1 MVSLTVAGAD
11 TSAPAAAPTA
21 ADLAARIPLPVRL
34 PERYDGEPLRHLSPS
49 SYSLW
54 VSCPE
59 FCARLGLC

>member
-1 MVSLTVAGAD
+1 MTQLIVAGAER
-11 TSAPAAAPTA
+11 SATAAPPTA
-21 ADLAARIPLPVRL
+21 ADLAARIALPVRL

-59 FCARLGLC
+59 FCARAGLC

>member
-1 MVSLTVAGAD
+1 MAQLTVAGAERF
-11 TSAPAAAPTA
+11 APAAAPTA

-34 PERYDGEPLRHLSPS
+34 PDRHDGERLCHLSPS

-59 FCARLGLC
+59 FCAPSGLC

>member
-1 MVSLTVAGAD
+1 MTQLTMAGAEQ
-11 TSAPAAAPTA
+11 SAPASAPTA

-34 PERYDGEPLRHLSPS
+34 PDRYDGESLRHLSPS